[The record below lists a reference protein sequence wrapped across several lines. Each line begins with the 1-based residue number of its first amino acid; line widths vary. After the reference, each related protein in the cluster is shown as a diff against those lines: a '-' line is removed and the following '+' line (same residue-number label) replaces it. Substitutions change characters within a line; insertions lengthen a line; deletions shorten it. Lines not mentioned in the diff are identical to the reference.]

1 MGTLLFSGGG
11 VIALSFR
18 TRTRT
23 RTRICTTGKI
33 AQKKKLQQM
42 SFRAWDSWNRGG
54 QCKSYIFFPL
64 PIMNTNFMAFTKRT
78 YTAEHVKTALR
89 VYQSVRS
96 FRMASTRTGIPKSTI
111 HRWTCRLGRVIE
123 RNRTRKTWK
132 STKRRNARFESC
144 CKLLDDL
151 LRDGPF
157 KTLKDMQWAL
167 QVRNVFV
174 SISTVHRFIRTLNY
188 TYQKIAWRKPPRDV
202 SNEKETFWR

>member
-1 MGTLLFSGGG
+1 
-11 VIALSFR
+11 
-18 TRTRT
+18 
-23 RTRICTTGKI
+23 
-33 AQKKKLQQM
+33 M

-89 VYQSVRS
+89 VYHSVRS

-167 QVRNVFV
+167 QVTAVFK
-174 SISTVHRFIRTLNY
+174 TRTGQRIWCMTDQFSLVVVWSFGRLVVLSFFLLQ
-188 TYQKIAWRKPPRDV
+188 T
-202 SNEKETFWR
+202 